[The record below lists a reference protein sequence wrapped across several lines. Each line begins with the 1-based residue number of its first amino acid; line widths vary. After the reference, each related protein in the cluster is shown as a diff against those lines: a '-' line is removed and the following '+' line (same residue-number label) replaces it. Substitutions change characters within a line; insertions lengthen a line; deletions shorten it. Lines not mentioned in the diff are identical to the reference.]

1 MSGAPA
7 QPELQHDAIGFRAA
21 LAVGLA
27 STAPAYSLAAVIGT
41 VTVVVGVQAPGALL
55 ASFVPMFLIAGAFL
69 YLNRA
74 DQDAGTTFSWV
85 TRALGPWLGWL
96 GGWAVCTTGI
106 LVVGSLADV
115 GARYTYE
122 LVGWDDAA
130 GSKTAVMA
138 LAVAYIVVL
147 TAICIIGTELAA
159 TLQELLIVLQVGAL
173 LLFAGVA
180 LYKVYDGSA
189 PEGSTRPDVEWLSPF
204 AISDFSVLV
213 SALLIGVFI
222 YWGWESA
229 VNLNE
234 ETRDAARAP
243 GLAAVVSTVILL
255 VTYVGVAIA
264 VVAYAGLETLA
275 EYDDDD
281 AIFAVL
287 GADVL
292 GSPWDKLV
300 VLAIMTS
307 AIAATQTT
315 IIPSS
320 RTSFSMGRKSA
331 LPRIF
336 AAVHPRFHT
345 PWFSTTVIAALS
357 IAWYVPSTST
367 PRTRSTTP
375 ISALALMIAFY
386 YALTGF
392 ACVVYYRRELTKS
405 VKNFLFIGVGPLIG
419 AGILGFLFVK
429 AAIDFADVENSYTGQ
444 ELLGLGVPLVI
455 GAGFLLLGVVVLV
468 LWRLARERALLPP
481 ATVRDRRSDR
491 RRRRAAR
498 EGPVVSGT
506 KVVGSTSER
515 RAQACEARQ
524 PPGAYD
530 VRTVST

>member
-1 MSGAPA
+1 MSPA
-7 QPELQHDAIGFRAA
+7 RSPETQPELQHDAIGFREA

-41 VTVVVGVQAPGALL
+41 VVVVVGVQAPGALL
-55 ASFVPMFLIAGAFL
+55 ASFVPMFLIAGAFF
-69 YLNRA
+69 YMNRA

-122 LVGWDDAA
+122 LFGLDEQA
-130 GSKTAVMA
+130 GSKTAVMI

-147 TAICIIGTELAA
+147 TLICIVGTELTAG
-159 TLQELLIVLQVGAL
+159 LQEILIVLQVGAL

-189 PEGSTRPDVEWLSPF
+189 PAGSTRPELDWLSPF
-204 AISDFSVLV
+204 AIDGTSTLV

-229 VNLNE
+229 VNLTE
-234 ETRDAARAP
+234 ETRDSARAP

-255 VTYVGVAIA
+255 VTYVGVAVAVIA
-264 VVAYAGLETLA
+264 FAGLETLG

-300 VLAIMTS
+300 ILAIATS
-307 AIAATQTT
+307 AIASTQTT

-320 RTSFSMGRKSA
+320 RTSFSMGRQSA

-336 AAVHPRFHT
+336 AAVHPRFRT
-345 PWFSTTVIAALS
+345 PWFSTAVIAALS
-357 IAWYVPSTST
+357 IAWYVPLNILSENALYDT
-367 PRTRSTTP
+367 

-386 YALTGF
+386 YALTGL
-392 ACVVYYRRELTKS
+392 ACVVYYRRELLKS
-405 VKNFLFIGVGPLIG
+405 PKNFLFIGVGPLVG
-419 AGILGFLFVK
+419 AAILGYLFVK
-429 AAIDFADVENSYTGQ
+429 ASIDFMDVENSYTGQ
-444 ELLGLGVPLVI
+444 EILGMGVPFVI
-455 GAGFLLLGVVVLV
+455 GAGFLLLGLVLMV
-468 LWRLARERALLPP
+468 LWRLAGNRAFFG
-481 ATVRDRRSDR
+481 
-491 RRRRAAR
+491 RRAF
-498 EGPVVSGT
+498 
-506 KVVGSTSER
+506 
-515 RAQACEARQ
+515 EAVD
-524 PPGAYD
+524 PGLGA
-530 VRTVST
+530 

>member
-1 MSGAPA
+1 VSRPA
-7 QPELQHDAIGFRAA
+7 QPELDHDAIGFREA

-41 VTVVVGVQAPGALL
+41 VVVVVGVQAPGALL
-55 ASFVPMFLIAGAFL
+55 ASFVPMFLIAGAFF
-69 YLNRA
+69 YMNRA

-122 LVGWDDAA
+122 LFGWDDAA
-130 GSKTAVMA
+130 GSKAAIMA
-138 LAVAYIVVL
+138 LAIGYIVVL

-159 TLQELLIVLQVGAL
+159 GLQEILIVLQIGAL
-173 LLFAGVA
+173 ILFAGVA

-189 PEGSTRPDVEWLSPF
+189 PESSTRPDVEWLSPF
-204 AISDFSVLV
+204 AIDDFSTLV

-229 VNLNE
+229 VNLTE
-234 ETRDAARAP
+234 ETRDSARAP

-255 VTYVGVAIA
+255 VTYVGVAVA
-264 VVAYAGLETLA
+264 VVAYAGVETLT

-300 VLAIMTS
+300 VLAIATS
-307 AIAATQTT
+307 AIASTQTT

-320 RTSFSMGRKSA
+320 RTSFSMGRQGA

-336 AAVHPRFHT
+336 GAVHPRFRT
-345 PWFSTTVIAALS
+345 PWFSTAVIAALA
-357 IAWYVPSTST
+357 IAWYVPLNIFSENALYDT
-367 PRTRSTTP
+367 

-386 YALTGF
+386 YALTGL
-392 ACVVYYRRELTKS
+392 ACAVYYRRELTKS

-419 AGILGFLFVK
+419 AGILGYLLVK
-429 AAIDFADVENSYTGQ
+429 ASVDFMDAENSYTGQ
-444 ELLGLGVPLVI
+444 EILGMGVPFVI
-455 GAGFLLLGVVVLV
+455 GAGFILLGLVVLV
-468 LWRLARERALLPP
+468 LWRLGSNARFF
-481 ATVRDRRSDR
+481 RRSAFEKVD
-491 RRRRAAR
+491 
-498 EGPVVSGT
+498 PVVAEG
-506 KVVGSTSER
+506 GR
-515 RAQACEARQ
+515 R
-524 PPGAYD
+524 
-530 VRTVST
+530 